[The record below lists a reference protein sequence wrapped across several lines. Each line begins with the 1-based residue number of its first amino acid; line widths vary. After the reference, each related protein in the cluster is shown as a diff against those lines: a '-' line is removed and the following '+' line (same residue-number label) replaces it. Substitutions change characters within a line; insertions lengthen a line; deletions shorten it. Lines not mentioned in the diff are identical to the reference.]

1 MKPQTRYARSGDVY
15 IGYQVFG
22 DGPFDLVV
30 VPGAMSNIEYG
41 WELESWGEYYGS
53 LGSFAR
59 VLLFDK
65 RGTGISDPVVGGAVS
80 LEQRMDDIRAVM
92 DAAGSERAALMGA
105 SEGAAMVALFAATYP
120 DRTAA
125 LVLQTP
131 MVRGGWAPDYPWGAR
146 DEDEPGIFLSTPED
160 VEETIATSIPSR
172 LGDKRFAEW
181 LGSYMRLTSSPS
193 TSVSHQRMNLQIDAR
208 DALGTI
214 RVPTLVTHRVAPGGQ
229 RTRGP
234 LLPNDPDASR
244 YVAGRIPGARFV
256 EFSPGDV
263 PLWAGDFDE
272 FVTVVRDFLT
282 GAWAAGAW
290 TSPEPDRLLATLLFT
305 DIVASTERA
314 TELGGTRWR
323 ELVEDHHATVRRQLI
338 RFRGSE
344 IDTAGDGFFA
354 SFDGPARAV
363 RCACAIVD
371 DVRDLDL
378 EVRAGLHSGE
388 CELIDGKVGGIAVHI
403 GARVAATAGP
413 GEVRVSRT
421 VKDLV
426 AGSGLEFEARGSHE
440 LKGLEGDWELF
451 AVRR

>member
-1 MKPQTRYARSGDVY
+1 MKPQTRYARSGDVN

-22 DGPFDLVV
+22 HGSFDLVV

-41 WELESWGEYYGS
+41 WELESWGEYYGA

-65 RGTGISDPVVGGAVS
+65 RGTGISDPVAGGAVS
-80 LEQRMDDIRAVM
+80 LEERMDDIRAVM

-105 SEGAAMVALFAATYP
+105 SDGAAMVALFAATYP
-120 DRTAA
+120 NRTAA

-131 MVRGGWAPDYPWGAR
+131 MVRGRWAPDYPWGAR
-146 DEDEPGIFLSTPED
+146 DEDEEEVFLSTPED
-160 VEETIATSIPSR
+160 VEETIANSIPSR
-172 LGDKRFAEW
+172 RGDQRFAEW

-193 TSVSHQRMNLQIDAR
+193 ASLNHQRMNLRIDVR
-208 DALGTI
+208 DVLGTI
-214 RVPTLVTHRVAPGGQ
+214 RVPTLVTHRSVPGAE
-229 RTRGP
+229 RVRGP

-244 YVAGRIPGARFV
+244 YIAGRIPGARFV
-256 EFSPGDV
+256 ELSPGDL
-263 PLWAGDFDE
+263 PPWAGDFDE
-272 FVTVVRDFLT
+272 SVTVVRDFLT

-290 TSPEPDRLLATLLFT
+290 APPEPDRVLATLLFT
-305 DIVASTERA
+305 DIVGSTARA
-314 TELGGTRWR
+314 TELGGARWR
-323 ELVEDHHATVRRQLI
+323 ELVEQHHAAVRRQLT

-354 SFDGPARAV
+354 SFVGPARAV

-371 DVRDLDL
+371 DVRELDL
-378 EVRAGLHSGE
+378 EVRAGLHCGE
-388 CELIDGKVGGIAVHI
+388 CELIDGKIGGVAAAM
-403 GARVAATAGP
+403 GARVAATADP
-413 GEVRVSRT
+413 SEVRVSRT

-426 AGSGLEFEARGSHE
+426 AGSGLEFEERGRHQ
-440 LKGLEGDWELF
+440 LKGMDGEWELF